1 MMVTDQLELRR
12 GTAFTKVELL
22 AVLAAMVVGVAL
34 LLPALARAKAKANRI
49 SCVGNLK
56 NLGLAM
62 RIFATDNGGAFPWLL
77 STNASDDGKGGKIGP
92 GTREFTANA
101 RDLWRHFQILSNE
114 LSTPRILVCSSDK
127 ERRPTRS
134 WTNLNNL
141 NLSYFLGLGAS
152 AEWPQSILA
161 GDRNLLLEG
170 RALSNEVVQFGSRTN
185 VSFDRRLHVGAG
197 NLLLGDGSAQQVSD
211 QRLREQFHDASLT
224 STNTLVFP

>member
-1 MMVTDQLELRR
+1 MVTDHLKLRR
-12 GTAFTKVELL
+12 RTAFTKVELL
-22 AVLAAMVVGVAL
+22 AVLAAMAVGVAL
-34 LLPALARAKAKANRI
+34 LLPVLARAKAKANRI

-56 NLGLAM
+56 NMGLAI
-62 RIFATDNGGAFPWLL
+62 RIFSTDNGGAFPWLL

-114 LSTPRILVCSSDK
+114 LSIPRILVCYSDK
-127 ERRPTRS
+127 ERRLTRS

-152 AEWPQSILA
+152 ENLPQSILA
-161 GDRNLLLEG
+161 GDRNLLLDG

-197 NLLLGDGSAQQVSD
+197 NLLLGDGSVQQVSNT
-211 QRLREQFHDASLT
+211 RIREQFHDASLV

>member
-1 MMVTDQLELRR
+1 MKVTDPPKLPR
-12 GTAFTKVELL
+12 GMAFTKVELL
-22 AVLAAMVVGVAL
+22 TVLAVMAVGLAL
-34 LLPALARAKAKANRI
+34 LLPALARAKAKSNRI
-49 SCVGNLK
+49 SCVSNLK
-56 NLGLAM
+56 NMGLAF

-101 RDLWRHFQILSNE
+101 SDVWRHFQILSNE
-114 LSTPRILVCSSDK
+114 LSIPRILVCPSDQ

-134 WTNLNNL
+134 WTNLNNQ

-152 AEWPQSILA
+152 EELPQSILA
-161 GDRNLLLEG
+161 GDRNLLLNG
-170 RALSNEVVQFGSRTN
+170 RALSNEVVRFGSRTN

-197 NLLLGDGSAQQVSD
+197 NLLLGDGSAQQVFD
-211 QRLREQFHDASLT
+211 NRLREQFHDASLT